1 MQCTHKCIHFNS
13 EYFHYISIYM
23 YQLKMNDF
31 CFSTRFAMNKL
42 AENILYI
49 NIHCCAREF
58 TQKK

>member
-1 MQCTHKCIHFNS
+1 
-13 EYFHYISIYM
+13 
-23 YQLKMNDF
+23 MNDF
-31 CFSTRFAMNKL
+31 CFSTRFAMKNKL